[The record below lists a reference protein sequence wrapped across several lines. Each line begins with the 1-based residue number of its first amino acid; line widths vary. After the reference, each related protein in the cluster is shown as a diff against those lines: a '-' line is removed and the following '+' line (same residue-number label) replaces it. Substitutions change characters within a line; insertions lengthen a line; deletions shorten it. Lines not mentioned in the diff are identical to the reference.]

1 MALANQPSWHP
12 TRKLV
17 GMMVSGAIMGMA
29 QTLLRHYWPDH
40 PFAPF
45 MQDIDLWLQGAVMIA
60 VGYFTRNKSDGP
72 VEQPSALQELGDSDS
87 GQLSF
92 SPLWT
97 EAEEAGEAGIG
108 KQTPKAKGEED

>member
-1 MALANQPSWHP
+1 MTLVNQPSWHP

-17 GMMVSGAIMGMA
+17 AMMVSGAIMGMA

-60 VGYFTRNKSDGP
+60 VGYFTRNKTNEP
-72 VEQPSALQELGDSDS
+72 VEQPSALQELGDGS
-87 GQLSF
+87 GSQLSF

-108 KQTPKAKGEED
+108 KQAPETKGAKT